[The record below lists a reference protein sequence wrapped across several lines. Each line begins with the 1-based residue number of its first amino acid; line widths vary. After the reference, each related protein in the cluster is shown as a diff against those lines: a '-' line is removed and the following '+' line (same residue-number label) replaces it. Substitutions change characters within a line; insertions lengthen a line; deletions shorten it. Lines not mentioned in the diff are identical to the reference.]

1 MLAALAVDLLERF
14 RIRFSFGNQA
24 VVNSKG
30 RFIDESLNG
39 LFRVV
44 AHADFLSLIQ
54 EHNTRQEEIGDRKHL
69 FAVAVLVLRH
79 QEPVDDARFVMV
91 FEEVAEHAAAIHD
104 FLRRKKLIAIIVKQR
119 HGIAPFR
126 VTHIVEG
133 VTKIENGRETAVF
146 PNHILHILRSHVI
159 VLSDRQRIG
168 RRKGALLHF
177 TQDIRKTVYIVE
189 ILERHIVLV
198 RSIRRK
204 VGVLIIL
211 FQMADRIKTESAKS
225 QIHPF

>member
-1 MLAALAVDLLERF
+1 
-14 RIRFSFGNQA
+14 
-24 VVNSKG
+24 
-30 RFIDESLNG
+30 
-39 LFRVV
+39 
-44 AHADFLSLIQ
+44 
-54 EHNTRQEEIGDRKHL
+54 
-69 FAVAVLVLRH
+69 
-79 QEPVDDARFVMV
+79 MV

-126 VTHIVEG
+126 VTHIVDG

-177 TQDIRKTVYIVE
+177 TQDISKTVYIVE
-189 ILERHIVLV
+189 ILERHILLV

>member
-30 RFIDESLNG
+30 RFINESLNG

-54 EHNTRQEEIGDRKHL
+54 EHNTRQEEISDRKHF
-69 FAVAVLVLRH
+69 FAVEVLILRH

-168 RRKGALLHF
+168 RCKGALFHF
-177 TQDIRKTVYIVE
+177 T
-189 ILERHIVLV
+189 
-198 RSIRRK
+198 
-204 VGVLIIL
+204 
-211 FQMADRIKTESAKS
+211 
-225 QIHPF
+225 